1 MESPPHPTPHPT
13 SGESEQT
20 DRAEKAQLDSAAS
33 QEVLEQPRPRRGR
46 AVIPLAP
53 AVIPLVHAPDD
64 PGPEPQPESQIEPE
78 PEPSTDNWSK
88 LRQLFRS

>member
-1 MESPPHPTPHPT
+1 
-13 SGESEQT
+13 
-20 DRAEKAQLDSAAS
+20 
-33 QEVLEQPRPRRGR
+33 
-46 AVIPLAP
+46 VIPLAP

-88 LRQLFRS
+88 LRQLFRP